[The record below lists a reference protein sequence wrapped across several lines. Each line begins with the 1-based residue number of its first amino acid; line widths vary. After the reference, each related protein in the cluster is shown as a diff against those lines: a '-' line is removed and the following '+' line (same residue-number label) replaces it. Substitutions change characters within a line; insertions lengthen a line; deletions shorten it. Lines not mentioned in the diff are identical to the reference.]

1 MWSKELSKMSREYLN
16 YNGTHVKST
25 NGNFG
30 VLSID
35 YQNKIYTISI
45 KPDFTENLTFHSV
58 GDMIKSGWAVD

>member
-1 MWSKELSKMSREYLN
+1 MWSKELQEMSKMYFEID
-16 YNGTHVKST
+16 GTHVKST

-30 VLSID
+30 VLNID

-45 KPDFTENLTFHSV
+45 KPDFTENLTFYSV